1 LVTCRCFRPASVS
14 VSPLTPHSRKRG
26 PSFLLLIIVCLGN
39 GGRVSLAVL
48 LQSNTALPSAIKAT
62 CWLKGSSLCTLI
74 KKCQLPPGIQSDRR
88 HLMPTHRARCPNTL
102 VNQSRRVSE
111 RIACMG
117 SFSLTAKNAKAPCCA
132 SICGIKT
139 DAHFANAPVWP
150 SAPVRPSPLFSRE
163 TGVGFIL
170 FHAKYLLLPQSWPR
184 KQQHTAGASL
194 CAFVS
199 WAVAS
204 YDTVTGRKLI

>member
-1 LVTCRCFRPASVS
+1 VFPTCIGIGVATDSSQPQTRP
-14 VSPLTPHSRKRG
+14 L
-26 PSFLLLIIVCLGN
+26 
-39 GGRVSLAVL
+39 VSLAHHRLSRQWGSCVACG
-48 LQSNTALPSAIKAT
+48 SAARNTALPSAIKAT

-170 FHAKYLLLPQSWPR
+170 FHAKYLLLPQNWPR

-194 CAFVS
+194 CALVS